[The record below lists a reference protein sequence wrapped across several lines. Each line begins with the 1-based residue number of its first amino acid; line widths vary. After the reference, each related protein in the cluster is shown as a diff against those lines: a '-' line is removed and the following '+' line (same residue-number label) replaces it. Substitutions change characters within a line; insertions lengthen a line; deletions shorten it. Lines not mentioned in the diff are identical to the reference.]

1 MSNKLL
7 FFKANGADLV
17 AKYVFN
23 TLPNGDLAFVI
34 TGVLCGD
41 EYLDDEE
48 KHHLFET
55 NPELLFNLADMA
67 MLEDGYVER
76 N

>member
-7 FFKANGADLV
+7 FFKANGAYLTAEYILRPMND
-17 AKYVFN
+17 
-23 TLPNGDLAFVI
+23 GDLAFVI

-55 NPELLFNLADMA
+55 NPELLFNLADIA
-67 MLEDGYVER
+67 MLEDGYAER

>member
-1 MSNKLL
+1 MSKLS
-7 FFKANGADLV
+7 FQANGADLT
-17 AKYVFN
+17 ADYVLRP
-23 TLPNGDLAFVI
+23 TKDGDLVFIVTAVM
-34 TGVLCGD
+34 CGD

-55 NPELLFNLADMA
+55 NPDLLFNLADMA
-67 MLEDGYVER
+67 FLEDGHAQR